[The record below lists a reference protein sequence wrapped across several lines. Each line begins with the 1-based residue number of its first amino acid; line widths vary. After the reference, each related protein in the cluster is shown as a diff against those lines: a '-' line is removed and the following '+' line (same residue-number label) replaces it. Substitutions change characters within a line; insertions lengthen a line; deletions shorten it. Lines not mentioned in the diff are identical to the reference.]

1 MLQTKLCLFL
11 PMAEAEQGQGFHVGN
26 VSEIAFVNTLWM
38 YLQGYCGKHGPGW
51 REAAKMRLV

>member
-1 MLQTKLCLFL
+1 
-11 PMAEAEQGQGFHVGN
+11 MAEAEQGQGFHVGN
-26 VSEIAFVNTLWM
+26 VSEVAFVDTLWM